1 MYSKKLKT
9 KLAKHFKL
17 VIMKDTSSFKYWGAT
32 MPTLL
37 QSCLKK
43 PRMLQSF
50 FEKAVFYVY

>member
-17 VIMKDTSSFKYWGAT
+17 VIIKDTSSFKYWGAT

-43 PRMLQSF
+43 PRML
-50 FEKAVFYVY
+50 